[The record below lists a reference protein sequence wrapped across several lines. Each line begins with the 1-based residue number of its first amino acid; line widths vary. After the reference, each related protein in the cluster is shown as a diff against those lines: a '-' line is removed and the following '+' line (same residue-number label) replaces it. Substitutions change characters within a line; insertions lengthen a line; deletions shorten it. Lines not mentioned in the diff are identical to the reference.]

1 MGICQVNK
9 LFLSGQY
16 LISLLLVDVR
26 LTCITVTV
34 VVGTILADILFT
46 IKS

>member
-1 MGICQVNK
+1 MGICQVIE

-16 LISLLLVDVR
+16 LIRLLLVDVR
-26 LTCITVTV
+26 VTCITV
-34 VVGTILADILFT
+34 VVGAILADVLFT